1 MHAMYQSPRGKI
13 ARKPPLFLSMGLALL
28 VNGTNA
34 SAQVQELAPVLVED
48 ARRDPDAPPAHS
60 RLALPKSVQASE
72 TLSREDI
79 AAIRPRDVPD
89 LIESALG
96 MSISRQGARVH
107 NFSYNRG
114 DSVGIILDGVYLSP
128 TEAQRIL
135 GDLPTEMI
143 ESVQFLRDSTVIT
156 IAPLMSFGSA
166 NSGSPNQG
174 FIVITTRK
182 SGPGKDG
189 GEVRASYA
197 SYETWKSS
205 AFFGHSWLDGKLT
218 LGAGY
223 QHSESAG
230 KADWNNAY
238 NGDTLLL
245 NGGYNGPELIATASL
260 FLNQASREIQRAT
273 GTYTGVT
280 NYPVSGPT
288 PNGVL
293 DKNIWKYDPMDTA
306 AFSLNLARPWN
317 DRHTTAL
324 TYGWTEAKGTQY
336 AYTTTSS
343 KASVAGKE
351 AKDSVDEWNLSHT
364 VTSQQNTF
372 KIGIQNLNWLQLSEG
387 NSLARKEEI
396 RGYYVTDEYRILP
409 DWSVDT
415 AYRMDEKKI
424 LQGGDK
430 YLADGSKVL
439 LSNGQSTDKAT
450 LFSVGS
456 AWQINDIYR
465 VSARYSFNQTPTP
478 DVLTTRNNATLADEE
493 RTRYEL
499 GLEAHFSKAVQA
511 TLTPF
516 YYDIKNAK
524 VSDGSITKDAL
535 GNPLIDAAT
544 GLPTSVTVYKA
555 ADRRRQ
561 GFELNLKGRFAAD
574 AFGYELGWTHF
585 TDSQEDGI
593 TGSEFPD
600 NKLSARLNWRHGAW
614 NSNLSLLHVDPYL
627 SYGYTVGD
635 FTTVNLSI
643 ARQFDHGITVTLYGQ
658 NLTDEH
664 YGTNN
669 KGYPATANWG
679 VLRDVGATYGIEMG
693 VKF

>member
-1 MHAMYQSPRGKI
+1 MIR
-13 ARKPPLFLSMGLALL
+13 RKTLYLSLSGALALPGIDAL
-28 VNGTNA
+28 A
-34 SAQVQELAPVLVED
+34 LEQELSPVLVED
-48 ARRDPDAPPAHS
+48 VRGDSGAPPAYS
-60 RLALPKSVQASE
+60 RFALPKSVQASE

-79 AAIRPRDVPD
+79 AAIRPRDIPD

-107 NFSYNRG
+107 NFSYDRG

-128 TEAQRIL
+128 TEAQRVL

-143 ESVQFLRDSTVIT
+143 ESVEFLRDSTVIT

-166 NSGSPNQG
+166 GGGSPNQG
-174 FIVITTRK
+174 FIVITTRR

-205 AFFGHSWLDGKLT
+205 AFLGHSWLDGRLT

-238 NGDTLLL
+238 NGDTGLL

-260 FLNQASREIQRAT
+260 FLNQASRKIQRAT
-273 GTYTGVT
+273 GTYTGT
-280 NYPVSGPT
+280 TAYPVSGPT

-293 DKNIWKYDPMDTA
+293 DKNIWKYDPMDTT

-317 DRHTTAL
+317 EHHTTAL
-324 TYGWTEAKGTQY
+324 TYGWTQAKGTQY
-336 AYTTTSS
+336 AYTTTTS
-343 KASVAGKE
+343 KGAVAGAQ
-351 AKDSVDEWNLSHT
+351 AKDKVAEWNLSHT
-364 VTSQQNTF
+364 VSGEQNTF
-372 KIGIQNLNWLQLSEG
+372 KLGIQNVNWLQLTEG
-387 NSLARKEEI
+387 NSLPRKEEV

-409 DWSVDT
+409 GWSVDA
-415 AYRMDEKKI
+415 AYRMDEKKV

-430 YLADGSKVL
+430 YLADGSKVQ
-439 LSNGQSTDKAT
+439 LSNGQATDKAS
-450 LFSVGS
+450 LFALGI
-456 AWQINDIYR
+456 AWQINDIFR
-465 VSARYSFNQTPTP
+465 VSGRYSFNRTPTP
-478 DVLTTRNNATLADEE
+478 DVLTTRNNATLAGEQ
-493 RTRYEL
+493 RTRYEF
-499 GLEAHFSKAVQA
+499 GLDAHFSKAVRA
-511 TLTPF
+511 SLTPF

-524 VSDGSITKDAL
+524 VSDGSITKDPQ
-535 GNPLIDAAT
+535 GNTLIDAAT

-561 GFELNLKGRFAAD
+561 GFELSLKGRLAAD
-574 AFGYELGWTHF
+574 AIGYEFGWTHF

-600 NKLSARLNWRHGAW
+600 NKFSARLNWRHGAW
-614 NSNLSLLHVDPYL
+614 DTNLSALKVDPYL

-664 YGTNN
+664 YATNN